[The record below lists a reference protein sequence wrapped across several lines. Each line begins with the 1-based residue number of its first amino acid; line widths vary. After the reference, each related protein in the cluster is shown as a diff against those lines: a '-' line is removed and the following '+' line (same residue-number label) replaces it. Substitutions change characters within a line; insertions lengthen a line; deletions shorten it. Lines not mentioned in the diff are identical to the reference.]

1 MSSMIYFKRDTRGI
15 CGGVA
20 YLQHTAN
27 GNQQL
32 GCVICARET
41 FFSSHRICE
50 IYLPDAHHH
59 ADRKVLSVNMSLES
73 GVRLTILLL

>member
-1 MSSMIYFKRDTRGI
+1 MIYSKRVARGL

-20 YLQHTAN
+20 CLQHTAN

-50 IYLPDAHHH
+50 VYFPDAHHH
-59 ADRKVLSVNMSLES
+59 AGRKVLSTNMSLEKWC
-73 GVRLTILLL
+73 VRLTILLH